1 MKKDLSMFY
10 VAIVVSLFTG
20 FIIVSVGI
28 GALIPS
34 MHKLTAPLICR
45 GEVDVD
51 TTRYSIRPGET
62 YWEHTIYCIKTGGGV
77 DEITF
82 PAIGV
87 TGLVSSVIIFA
98 FLAYRW
104 RDTLIVDKNDVG
116 MSAAAL
122 KFTKKS
128 DKQKKQGS
136 PLERLSELKKMRDGN
151 LISEAEY
158 DRKKSEIMEEL

>member
-1 MKKDLSMFY
+1 MKKDLSMLYF
-10 VAIVVSLFTG
+10 AIIGSLFTG
-20 FIIVSVGI
+20 FIIISIGI

-62 YWEHTIYCIKTGGGV
+62 YWEHKIYCIKTGGGV

-82 PAIGV
+82 PAIGM
-87 TGLVSSVIIFA
+87 TGLVASAIIFA
-98 FLAYRW
+98 ILAYRW
-104 RDTLIVDKNDVG
+104 RETLVVDKKDFGTLATDLN
-116 MSAAAL
+116 
-122 KFTKKS
+122 FTKKYG
-128 DKQKKQGS
+128 KQKKQRS
-136 PLERLSELKKMRDGN
+136 PLDRLSELKKMRDQN

-158 DRKKSEIMEEL
+158 DRKKTEIMEEL